1 MMMKKTI
8 LLGLVI
14 LGLLVIASTATAQS
28 LLDNPDYKK
37 AVELQRQAEAAYA
50 EGDYD
55 RAREYSRQAKEYI
68 EKSNTYVDERLLIYR
83 ANSLLKAAR
92 ERVSYFKSVGVQ
104 PEYQGYLDQAEKD
117 LALAQASYDAGRYE
131 ESIEY
136 SRKVLAGIAVMKTVQ
151 QK

>member
-1 MMMKKTI
+1 MMKKTI
-8 LLGLVI
+8 VFSLII
-14 LGLLVIASTATAQS
+14 LGLLIFASSVSAQS

-55 RAREYSRQAKEYI
+55 MAREYSRQAKEYI
-68 EKSNTYVDERLLIYR
+68 EKSNTYVENRLLVYR
-83 ANSLLKAAR
+83 ANSLLKAAQ

-117 LALAQASYDAGRYE
+117 LAQAKAAYEAERYQ
-131 ESIEY
+131 ESIDY
-136 SRKVLAGIAVMKTVQ
+136 SKKVLAGIAVMKTVQ

>member
-1 MMMKKTI
+1 MMKKTI
-8 LLGLVI
+8 LLVLMI
-14 LGLLVIASTATAQS
+14 LGLLLFASSASAQS

-55 RAREYSRQAKEYI
+55 MAREYSRQAKEYI
-68 EKSNTYVDERLLIYR
+68 EKSNSYVENRLLIYR
-83 ANSLLKAAR
+83 ANSLLKAAQ

-104 PEYQGYLDQAEKD
+104 PDYQGYLDQAEKD
-117 LALAQASYDAGRYE
+117 LAQAQAAYDAGRYQ
-131 ESIEY
+131 ESIDY
-136 SRKVLAGIAVMKTVQ
+136 SKKVLAGVAVMKTVQ

>member
-1 MMMKKTI
+1 MMKKTI
-8 LLGLVI
+8 LFSLII
-14 LGLLVIASTATAQS
+14 LGLLFLASSASAQS

-55 RAREYSRQAKEYI
+55 MAREYSRQAKEYI
-68 EKSNTYVDERLLIYR
+68 EKSNDYVESRLLIYR
-83 ANSLLKAAR
+83 ANSLLKSAR

-117 LALAQASYDAGRYE
+117 LALAQAAYDAKRYQ
-131 ESIEY
+131 ESIDY
-136 SRKVLAGIAVMKTVQ
+136 SKKVLAGIAVMKTVQ
-151 QK
+151 AK

>member
-1 MMMKKTI
+1 MMKKTI
-8 LLGLVI
+8 LLVLMI
-14 LGLLVIASTATAQS
+14 LGLLLFASSASAQS

-55 RAREYSRQAKEYI
+55 MAREYSRQAKEYI
-68 EKSNTYVDERLLIYR
+68 EKSNSYVENRLLIYR
-83 ANSLLKAAR
+83 ANSLLKAAQ

-104 PEYQGYLDQAEKD
+104 PDYQGYLDQAEKD
-117 LALAQASYDAGRYE
+117 LAQAQAAYDAGLYQ
-131 ESIEY
+131 ESIDY
-136 SRKVLAGIAVMKTVQ
+136 SKKVLAGIAVMKTVQ

>member
-1 MMMKKTI
+1 MMKKTI
-8 LLGLVI
+8 LFSLII
-14 LGLLVIASTATAQS
+14 LGLLFLASSASAQS

-55 RAREYSRQAKEYI
+55 MAREYSRQAKEYN
-68 EKSNTYVDERLLIYR
+68 ERSNDYVESRLLIYR
-83 ANSLLKAAR
+83 ANSLLKSAR

-117 LALAQASYDAGRYE
+117 LALAQAAYDAKRYQ
-131 ESIEY
+131 ESIDY
-136 SRKVLAGIAVMKTVQ
+136 SKKVLAGIAVMKTVQ
-151 QK
+151 AK